1 MSCSKDKTVKF
12 YDGDTYDE
20 IFVFDNFFGEV
31 WGLMTSSIGDFFITV
46 CADKCIR
53 IWRQT
58 KE

>member
-1 MSCSKDKTVKF
+1 MSCSKDKQVKL

-20 IFVFDNFFGEV
+20 IFMWDSFFGEV
-31 WGLMTSSIGDFFITV
+31 WGLTASSIGDFFITV

-53 IWRQT
+53 VWRQT